1 MLAIQLLNRNKQTNE
16 IYIYINSTT
25 INRKRD
31 SILPIIANRLKLYY
45 ERELIKSREKQRER
59 ETIIIYSL
67 RDQLLINL
75 TMESNIA

>member
-16 IYIYINSTT
+16 IYINSTT

-75 TMESNIA
+75 TMESNRI